1 MKKRKVVT
9 KRYPRRSTLIAAG
22 IILIIISSIV
32 FYYIDTMVPV
42 NSSELIL
49 GVPENHYVKIVNGP
63 NNEPMFAVQS
73 SKVSKTAPGIGNTQ
87 PHIIVEKDSLVSI
100 HLINEIKNT
109 KDQKSQ
115 HNFNIDEFNVHSDT
129 LGYFQTDIITFV
141 ADKTGTFEYYCSIH
155 PELNGK
161 IIVE

>member
-1 MKKRKVVT
+1 MKKRKVVP
-9 KRYPRRSTLIAAG
+9 KRYPSRSTLIAAG
-22 IILIIISSIV
+22 VLFAIISAIV

-63 NNEPMFAVQS
+63 TKPMFAVQS
-73 SKVSKTAPGIGNTQ
+73 SRGSKTAPGVGSI
-87 PHIIVEKDSLVSI
+87 PPRIIVEKGSLVSI
-100 HLINEIKNT
+100 HLINEVKNSKT
-109 KDQKSQ
+109 EKSQ

-155 PELNGK
+155 PEMRGK
-161 IIVE
+161 IMVE